1 MKKSTLITI
10 ADIVNTLDN
19 SSRDLYDMLDLLNVT
34 EEEKQKI
41 IDSIMV
47 VAEKIAQLKRVKINE
62 LDEYIDVNYIETHIN
77 RY

>member
-10 ADIVNTLDN
+10 ADIVNNLDN
-19 SSRDLYDMLDLLNVT
+19 SSRDLYEMLDLLNVT

-47 VAEKIAQLKRVKINE
+47 VAEKIAQLKRAKINE